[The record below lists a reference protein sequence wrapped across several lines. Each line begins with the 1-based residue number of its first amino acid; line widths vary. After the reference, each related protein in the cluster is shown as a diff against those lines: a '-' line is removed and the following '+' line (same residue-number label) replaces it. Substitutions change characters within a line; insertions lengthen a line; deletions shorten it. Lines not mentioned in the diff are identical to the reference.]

1 MVMPNVVKV
10 KFYNQKIAFCKND
23 KFNLKKN
30 LTVIVKTDRGLQF
43 GIVTDLDPKDL
54 IFNVQKKYITFH
66 SYLVKVYGLT
76 LKT

>member
-1 MVMPNVVKV
+1 MVMPNVVKI

-43 GIVTDLDPKDL
+43 GIVTDLEPKD
-54 IFNVQKKYITFH
+54 IKIEQNKIIKGIWQIRKMKK
-66 SYLVKVYGLT
+66 KP
-76 LKT
+76 